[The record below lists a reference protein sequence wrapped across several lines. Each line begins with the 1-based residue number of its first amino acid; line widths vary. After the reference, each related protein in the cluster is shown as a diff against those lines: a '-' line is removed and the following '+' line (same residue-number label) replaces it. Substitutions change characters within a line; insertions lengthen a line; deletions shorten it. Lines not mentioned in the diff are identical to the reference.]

1 MSEENAEVVVAAY
14 EAFAARGVDGFGEFL
29 TDDVDYRAVEGAP
42 DDRGPMHGKEALR
55 PYVQDWLD
63 TFAEFTAQ
71 PVELVDAGEDQV
83 VAVVQISGRAKFS
96 GVETTMTFA
105 AVYEIRDGRIARGR
119 EYTTRAEALKAAGL
133 AE

>member
-1 MSEENAEVVVAAY
+1 
-14 EAFAARGVDGFGEFL
+14 
-29 TDDVDYRAVEGAP
+29 
-42 DDRGPMHGKEALR
+42 MHGKEALR

-63 TFAEFTAQ
+63 TFDEFTAQ
-71 PVELVDAGEDQV
+71 PVELVDAGENQV

>member
-63 TFAEFTAQ
+63 TFDEFTAQ
-71 PVELVDAGEDQV
+71 PVELVDAGENQV

-105 AVYEIRDGRIARGR
+105 AIYEIRAGRIARGR
-119 EYTTRAEALKAAGL
+119 EYTTRAEALEAVGL

>member
-63 TFAEFTAQ
+63 TFDEFTAQ

-83 VAVVQISGRAKFS
+83 VAVVQISGRARFS

-119 EYTTRAEALKAAGL
+119 EYTTRAEALEAVGL
-133 AE
+133 SE

>member
-55 PYVQDWLD
+55 PDVQDWLD
-63 TFAEFTAQ
+63 TFDEFTAQ
-71 PVELVDAGEDQV
+71 PVELVDAGENPS
-83 VAVVQISGRAKFS
+83 AAKRMFRDL
-96 GVETTMTFA
+96 ETTRGEPEQTERA
-105 AVYEIRDGRIARGR
+105 AWFNGPLPIPDTA
-119 EYTTRAEALKAAGL
+119 RAEGH
-133 AE
+133 

>member
-63 TFAEFTAQ
+63 TFDEFTAQ
-71 PVELVDAGEDQV
+71 PVELVDAGENQV